1 MRAIPQKRKNK
12 GTMNEKVSVT
22 QEQVNEN
29 MQAVSVQTL
38 EDFGKKI
45 THVSVRMKNG
55 FVLTED
61 SICVDLANY
70 DENIGK
76 DVCLGRIENKVWFL
90 LGYALQEKIA
100 NTPKDYKERML
111 REYVELK
118 ERTEK
123 LDAFFKTDTYKA
135 LDIDRQKLMERQ
147 FKAMAEYQDILRLR
161 IEREGI
167 TIE

>member
-1 MRAIPQKRKNK
+1 M
-12 GTMNEKVSVT
+12 
-22 QEQVNEN
+22 NEN

-61 SICVDLANY
+61 SICVDPANY

-90 LGYALQEKIA
+90 LGYALQDKVA
-100 NTPKDYKERML
+100 NTPKDYKERMV
-111 REYVELK
+111 VEFK
-118 ERTEK
+118 ELADRTEK
-123 LDAFFKTDTYKA
+123 LKKFFHSETFNDLPAEK
-135 LDIDRQKLMERQ
+135 RELMERQ
-147 FKAMAEYQDILRLR
+147 YKAMCEYQDILGER
-161 IEREGI
+161 IELEGI
-167 TIE
+167 KVE

>member
-1 MRAIPQKRKNK
+1 
-12 GTMNEKVSVT
+12 MNEKVSVT

-61 SICVDLANY
+61 SICVDPANY

-90 LGYALQEKIA
+90 LGYALQDKIA

-147 FKAMAEYQDILRLR
+147 FKAMTEYQDILRLR

>member
-1 MRAIPQKRKNK
+1 M
-12 GTMNEKVSVT
+12 TEKVSVT

-29 MQAVSVQTL
+29 MQAVSIQTL

-61 SICVDLANY
+61 SICVDPANY

-90 LGYALQEKIA
+90 LGYALQDKVA
-100 NTPKDYKERML
+100 NTPKDYKERMV
-111 REYVELK
+111 VEFK
-118 ERTEK
+118 ELADRTEK
-123 LDAFFKTDTYKA
+123 LKKFFHSETFNDLPAEK
-135 LDIDRQKLMERQ
+135 RELMERQ
-147 FKAMAEYQDILRLR
+147 YKAMCEYQDVLGER
-161 IEREGI
+161 IELEGI
-167 TIE
+167 KVE

>member
-1 MRAIPQKRKNK
+1 
-12 GTMNEKVSVT
+12 MNEKVSVT

-61 SICVDLANY
+61 SICVDPANY
-70 DENIGK
+70 DESIGK

-90 LGYALQEKIA
+90 LGYALQDKIA

>member
-1 MRAIPQKRKNK
+1 
-12 GTMNEKVSVT
+12 MNEKVSVT

-61 SICVDLANY
+61 SICVDPANY

-90 LGYALQEKIA
+90 LGYALQDKIA

-118 ERTEK
+118 ERTVK

-167 TIE
+167 KIEG

>member
-1 MRAIPQKRKNK
+1 
-12 GTMNEKVSVT
+12 MNEKVSVT

-61 SICVDLANY
+61 SICVDPANY
-70 DENIGK
+70 DESIGK

-90 LGYALQEKIA
+90 LGYALQDKIA

-161 IEREGI
+161 IESDGI

>member
-1 MRAIPQKRKNK
+1 MRAVPQKRKNK

-61 SICVDLANY
+61 SICVDPANY

-90 LGYALQEKIA
+90 LGYALQDKIA

>member
-1 MRAIPQKRKNK
+1 M
-12 GTMNEKVSVT
+12 TEKVSVT

-61 SICVDLANY
+61 SICVDPANY

-90 LGYALQEKIA
+90 LGYALQDKVA
-100 NTPKDYKERML
+100 NTPKDYKERMV
-111 REYVELK
+111 VEFK
-118 ERTEK
+118 ELADRTEK
-123 LDAFFKTDTYKA
+123 LKKFFHSETFNDLPAEK
-135 LDIDRQKLMERQ
+135 RELMERQ
-147 FKAMAEYQDILRLR
+147 YKAMCEYQDVLGER
-161 IEREGI
+161 IELEGI
-167 TIE
+167 KVE

>member
-61 SICVDLANY
+61 SICVDPANY

-90 LGYALQEKIA
+90 LGYALQDKIA

>member
-1 MRAIPQKRKNK
+1 M
-12 GTMNEKVSVT
+12 
-22 QEQVNEN
+22 NEN

-61 SICVDLANY
+61 SICVDPANY

-90 LGYALQEKIA
+90 LGYALQDKVA
-100 NTPKDYKERML
+100 NTPKDYKERMV
-111 REYVELK
+111 VEFK
-118 ERTEK
+118 ELADRTEK
-123 LDAFFKTDTYKA
+123 LKKFFHSETFNDLPAEK
-135 LDIDRQKLMERQ
+135 RELMERQ
-147 FKAMAEYQDILRLR
+147 YKAMCEYQDVLGER
-161 IEREGI
+161 IELEGI
-167 TIE
+167 KVE

>member
-1 MRAIPQKRKNK
+1 M
-12 GTMNEKVSVT
+12 TEKVSVT

-61 SICVDLANY
+61 SICVDPANY

-90 LGYALQEKIA
+90 LGYALQDKVA
-100 NTPKDYKERML
+100 NTPKDYKERMV
-111 REYVELK
+111 VEFK
-118 ERTEK
+118 ELADRTEK
-123 LDAFFKTDTYKA
+123 LKKFFHSDTFNNLPTEK
-135 LDIDRQKLMERQ
+135 RELMERQ
-147 FKAMAEYQDILRLR
+147 YKAMCEYQDVLGER
-161 IEREGI
+161 IELEGI
-167 TIE
+167 KVE

>member
-1 MRAIPQKRKNK
+1 M
-12 GTMNEKVSVT
+12 TEKVSVT
-22 QEQVNEN
+22 QEQVNDN

-61 SICVDLANY
+61 SICVDPANY

-90 LGYALQEKIA
+90 LGYALQDKVA
-100 NTPKDYKERML
+100 NTPKDYKERMV
-111 REYVELK
+111 VEFK
-118 ERTEK
+118 ELADRTEK
-123 LDAFFKTDTYKA
+123 LKKFFHSETFNDLPAEK
-135 LDIDRQKLMERQ
+135 RELMERQ
-147 FKAMAEYQDILRLR
+147 YKAMCEYQDILGER
-161 IEREGI
+161 IELEGI
-167 TIE
+167 KVE

>member
-1 MRAIPQKRKNK
+1 M
-12 GTMNEKVSVT
+12 
-22 QEQVNEN
+22 NEN

-61 SICVDLANY
+61 SICVDPANY

-90 LGYALQEKIA
+90 LGYALQDKVA
-100 NTPKDYKERML
+100 NTPKDYKERMV
-111 REYVELK
+111 VEFK
-118 ERTEK
+118 ELADRTEK
-123 LDAFFKTDTYKA
+123 LKKFFHSEAFNDLPAEK
-135 LDIDRQKLMERQ
+135 RELMERQ
-147 FKAMAEYQDILRLR
+147 YKAMCEYQDILGER
-161 IEREGI
+161 IELEGI
-167 TIE
+167 KVE

>member
-1 MRAIPQKRKNK
+1 M
-12 GTMNEKVSVT
+12 TEKVSVT

-61 SICVDLANY
+61 SICVDPANY

-90 LGYALQEKIA
+90 LGYALQDKVA
-100 NTPKDYKERML
+100 NTPKDYKERMV
-111 REYVELK
+111 VEFK
-118 ERTEK
+118 ELADRTEK
-123 LDAFFKTDTYKA
+123 LKKFFHSETFNDLPAEK
-135 LDIDRQKLMERQ
+135 RELMERQ
-147 FKAMAEYQDILRLR
+147 YKAMCEYQDILGER
-161 IEREGI
+161 IELEGI
-167 TIE
+167 KVE

>member
-12 GTMNEKVSVT
+12 RTMNEKVSVT

-61 SICVDLANY
+61 SICVDPANY

-90 LGYALQEKIA
+90 LGYALQDKIA